1 MDKALK
7 RSARYLAF
15 AGVAAIV
22 FGVIVLVWPSIS
34 LVALTALFGAF
45 AFVYGT
51 LAVAGGLNL
60 LAHKSTD
67 WVPFVLGGL
76 VGVGIGVV
84 TFFKPGFTVLT
95 LVYFIAI
102 WAITT
107 GVFEI
112 VTAIDMHG
120 QVNGAT
126 WIGVAGALSVI
137 FGGIIAIWPG
147 SGVLAILWLISF
159 YAILGGIARLIA
171 AYRIHEFRGA
181 AKAVVGALRPQT

>member
-15 AGVAAIV
+15 GGVAAIV
-22 FGVIVLVWPSIS
+22 FGVTVLVWPGIS
-34 LVALTALFGAF
+34 LVALTSLFGAF
-45 AFVYGT
+45 ALVYGT

-84 TFFKPGFTVLT
+84 TFIRPGITAMA

-102 WAITT
+102 WAIMT

-112 VTAIDMHG
+112 VAAIDMHG
-120 QVNGAT
+120 EVSGAI
-126 WIGVAGALSVI
+126 WIGVAGALSI
-137 FGGIIAIWPG
+137 LFGGIVAIWPG
-147 SGVLAILWLISF
+147 SGALAILWLIGF

-171 AYRIHEFRGA
+171 AYRIHEFRST

>member
-15 AGVAAIV
+15 GGVAAVV
-22 FGVIVLVWPSIS
+22 FGVIVLVWPGIS
-34 LVALTALFGAF
+34 LAALTALFGAF

-60 LAHKSTD
+60 LAHRSTD

-76 VGVGIGVV
+76 VGVGIGAV
-84 TFFKPGFTVLT
+84 TFFRPGITALA
-95 LVYFIAI
+95 LIYFIAI

-112 VTAIDMHG
+112 VTAIDMHAEVSG
-120 QVNGAT
+120 VA
-126 WIGVAGALSVI
+126 WIGVAGALSVL
-137 FGGIIAIWPG
+137 FGGIVAIWPG
-147 SGVLAILWLISF
+147 SGALAILWLIGF
-159 YAILGGIARLIA
+159 YAIVGGIARLIA
-171 AYRIHEFRGA
+171 AYRIHEFRSA
-181 AKAVVGALRPQT
+181 AKAVVGALRPQS